1 MTPAQADTRFPVGA
15 SLVPAALSR
24 DPYPVF
30 RRLQAEE
37 PVSWVPAL
45 GMWYVTRHEDCRRVL
60 LDDDA
65 FTTVSPHSLIQA
77 TFGQQVLSSDGS
89 LHSRYKSAVR
99 KGFLPG
105 ALRSTVE
112 PRIEVLARALVDE
125 FAGQGACELRAS
137 FASRLPVQTML
148 VLVGLPLSEEPR
160 LRAWYDRFERALANF
175 ERDDGVA
182 RAATAAV
189 AEFHAFLADYMH
201 AFAAQPGE
209 GLLSLLV
216 NAPAGQRLEDDEIRR
231 NVSIIFFGGI
241 STVEALML
249 NTLYALDLHPEARA
263 RVVADPALL
272 PAAID
277 ETMRWLSPVQ
287 SATRHVTREVE
298 LHGVRLQPGD
308 TVNCMLAAANRD
320 PRVFAA
326 PERFDIDRPEAG
338 QHLGFAVGPHHC
350 LGFHLAR
357 AEARIALE
365 VICSRLAD
373 WRIEPAARCAPEGYE
388 FRQPARLP
396 LCWTVE

>member
-1 MTPAQADTRFPVGA
+1 MSVQADQRFPVGA
-15 SLVPAALSR
+15 SLVPEELSR
-24 DPYPVF
+24 DPYTAF
-30 RRLQAEE
+30 RQLQAEE

-60 LDDDA
+60 LDDDS

-89 LHSRYKSAVR
+89 LHNRYKNALR
-99 KGFLPG
+99 KSFLPP
-105 ALRSTVE
+105 ALRGTIE
-112 PRIEVLARALVDE
+112 PQIEALTNTLVND

-148 VLVGLPLSEEPR
+148 ALFGLPLSEEPL
-160 LRAWYDRFERALANF
+160 LRAWYDDFERALANF

-182 RAATAAV
+182 RAATGAV
-189 AEFHAFLADYMH
+189 AEFHAFLRDYMCR
-201 AFAAQPGE
+201 FASRPAE
-209 GLLSLLV
+209 GLLSMLV
-216 NAPAGQRLEDDEIRR
+216 NAPAEQRLEDDEIRR

-241 STVEALML
+241 STVEALIL
-249 NTLYALDLHPEARA
+249 NTVYALDLHPEARA
-263 RVVADPALL
+263 RVVADTSLL
-272 PAAID
+272 PAAIE

-287 SATRHVTREVE
+287 SATRHVTREIE
-298 LHGVRLQPGD
+298 LHGVRLRPGE

-320 PRVFAA
+320 PRVFPA
-326 PERFDIDRPEAG
+326 PEHFNIDRPKAG
-338 QHLGFAVGPHHC
+338 QHLGFAMGPHHC

-373 WRIEPAARCAPEGYE
+373 WRIDPAVRCAPEGYE
-388 FRQPARLP
+388 FRQPGRLQ
-396 LCWTVE
+396 LRWSAG